1 MLRIKVT
8 IQAAYCDETE
18 INHKARITI
27 GTVAPEM
34 LAKKYSLKHSPTS
47 NKMFSVTVIK
57 ISECEKCTSLSPLF
71 FFLIENGASPRNLDR

>member
-18 INHKARITI
+18 INHKTRITI
-27 GTVAPEM
+27 GTVAPA
-34 LAKKYSLKHSPTS
+34 LFAKKYSPKHSPTNS
-47 NKMFSVTVIK
+47 KTFSVAVKK

-71 FFLIENGASPRNLDR
+71 FFVIENGASPRNLDR